1 MRAKKAISLSLAT
14 ALAFGIVGLT
24 GCVPNNAGT
33 PKTNNVTRSGNYRLN
48 TTPADFNRNVG
59 RGNITT
65 RSDNGIH
72 PMSNMQMSQKI
83 ADRITAL
90 NGVQTANVLLTDRNA
105 YVAVTLRDRDTNG
118 AAAGTN
124 RTGASNGA
132 NTLNGTNGM
141 NGMKGTAKTKGTR
154 ATNYTAKNSKRYGQ
168 RGMTNFGTPNVTY
181 PKRYVS
187 SMTGY
192 TTHTTDRNRIGT
204 HTTPNRYNTKTN
216 ALRTDHDG
224 RMNRMGSAARN
235 KPIYP
240 TTNYNRPSVYNTTQN
255 MNNTDVDS
263 AMKERIAKVVK
274 EMAPQVENVYVSSN
288 PDLVSRLNNYMTHVS
303 NGHPIA
309 GFAQEFS
316 TLVQRIFPTN
326 AGANVTPQRT
336 GTTGTGMYGYN
347 GYNTNTMLPRTT
359 PTTPMAPLTNGL
371 VNDNFSVNPA
381 PTARTR

>member
-14 ALAFGIVGLT
+14 ALAFGMVGLT
-24 GCVPNNAGT
+24 GCVPNNTGT

-59 RGNITT
+59 RGNITA

-72 PMSNMQMSQKI
+72 PMSNMHMSREI

-90 NGVQTANVLLTDRNA
+90 NGVQSANVLLTDRNA
-105 YVAVTLRDRDTNG
+105 YVAVTLRDHV
-118 AAAGTN
+118 TN
-124 RTGASNGA
+124 RTD
-132 NTLNGTNGM
+132 GTVGTHRTNAVNRTKGM
-141 NGMKGTAKTKGTR
+141 HGTAATKK
-154 ATNYTAKNSKRYGQ
+154 ATNYTAKYAKRYGE
-168 RGMTNFGTPNVTY
+168 RGMTNYGTPNVTY

-187 SMTGY
+187 GMTGY

-204 HTTPNRYNTKTN
+204 HTAPHHYRAKSN

-224 RMNRMGSAARN
+224 RMNRMGSTART

-240 TTNYNRPSVYNTTQN
+240 TTNYNRPSVYNTTPN
-255 MNNTDVDS
+255 MTNTDVDS
-263 AMKERIAKVVK
+263 AMKDRIAKVVK
-274 EMAPQVENVYVSSN
+274 EMAPHVNNVYVSSN

-326 AGANVTPQRT
+326 AGANVTPSRT
-336 GTTGTGMYGYN
+336 GTTGTGMYGYR
-347 GYNTNTMLPRTT
+347 GYNTNTLLPRTT
-359 PTTPMAPLTNGL
+359 PTTPMAPLTTGTVHHNY
-371 VNDNFSVNPA
+371 SVNPGPA
-381 PTARTR
+381 VSTR